1 MVPFGTQLTA
11 DGVTSMCSRLQRW
24 VSNGPS
30 TGQAH
35 AFIEV
40 IEKKKIHADP
50 NGITESKK
58 RKRVINNASN
68 L

>member
-1 MVPFGTQLTA
+1 
-11 DGVTSMCSRLQRW
+11 
-24 VSNGPS
+24 VSNGTS

-35 AFIEV
+35 ASIEV
-40 IEKKKIHADP
+40 IENKKIHADP